1 MPPGELSAD
10 TLVTN
15 AKEDFV
21 CLDAVMTDTKH
32 YQKHDDSSSCSGSEG
47 EVIRTVHQ
55 TEDDYVIIDS
65 SEDDHRRCRSRVRIR
80 YVDDPEPSRKPTAA
94 PRNDNIITKVIHH
107 IRPKEGYRLERD
119 REGTTTVKHL
129 SHEKVQHMPPP
140 TASKHATKSSKT
152 EEAQSTRSEL
162 LSDDEE
168 YRARGRCEV
177 PQHVYKY
184 VKACRRE
191 VGFEDNCDHYHAQ
204 DVKSA
209 AKHSSLCH
217 TGTGTGAREYR
228 EFHKSASASQPHEAM
243 SDHGGYVSTSE
254 DLPFRAQCPQ
264 PVDDD
269 ERIVITERRV
279 YRQRPA
285 DAPATSTS
293 GDRAQDKQE
302 KEQVCQDIHRKPIQ
316 EKQTK
321 GAYVEHGER
330 YIRKGD

>member
-1 MPPGELSAD
+1 M
-10 TLVTN
+10 
-15 AKEDFV
+15 
-21 CLDAVMTDTKH
+21 
-32 YQKHDDSSSCSGSEG
+32 
-47 EVIRTVHQ
+47 HQ

-65 SEDDHRRCRSRVRIR
+65 SEDDHKRRHSRVRIR
-80 YVDDPEPSRKPTAA
+80 YVDDPEPSRKSITAS
-94 PRNDNIITKVIHH
+94 RNDNIITKVIHH

-119 REGTTTVKHL
+119 REGTTTVKHIA
-129 SHEKVQHMPPP
+129 HEEVQCILPP
-140 TASKHATKSSKT
+140 TASKHATKSTKT

-168 YRARGRCEV
+168 YRARGRSEV

-191 VGFEDNCDHYHAQ
+191 VGYEDDFDHYQAQ

-228 EFHKSASASQPHEAM
+228 ESHKSASANQPHEIT
-243 SDHGGYVSTSE
+243 SGHGDHVSTSQ
-254 DLPFRAQCPQ
+254 DLPFRVQCPQ

-293 GDRAQDKQE
+293 GERARDKQE
-302 KEQVCQDIHRKPIQ
+302 KEQVCRDMHQKPIQ
-316 EKQTK
+316 ENQTN
-321 GAYVEHGER
+321 GGYVEHGER
-330 YIRKGD
+330 YLRKGD